1 MHNALSRMVGRAMAV
16 VLLVAAISVTGL
28 RTTTTAAA
36 EQSLV
41 PAEGYGFSVGAPMTW
56 MSVVD
61 ADRELDAAAQTGATW
76 LRVLIDWHLVEP
88 LPGAFDWG
96 YVDHWINGAL
106 ARGMKVLGLIAYT
119 PDWARAPG
127 SYFSAPPL
135 VPALYASFATKVVE
149 RYGDRVSDW
158 EIWNEPNVPIFFGN
172 FDNRAA
178 RYTDLLKA
186 AYPAIKTVQPNSTVV
201 AAGMSRA
208 WAPDAPPIFINDMYA
223 LGAKGSFDALAMH
236 PYVYPA
242 GLAVDD
248 HNGWSDVERVRQIM
262 IANGDRDKKIW
273 MTEIGAP
280 TSAPSGGGVSQ
291 EEQARQITDVLWKAA
306 NSGFSGPAFIFSIRD
321 INTAD
326 PNSDQ
331 DNFGAL
337 LTSDWQPKVAAS
349 VLAR

>member
-1 MHNALSRMVGRAMAV
+1 MHIALSRMVGRPLAV
-16 VLLVAAISVTGL
+16 VLVVAAISVAGS
-28 RTTTTAAA
+28 RTTAVAAK
-36 EQSLV
+36 ESFV
-41 PAEGYGFSVGAPMTW
+41 PADGYGFSVGAPMTW
-56 MSVVD
+56 MSIVD
-61 ADRELDAAAQTGATW
+61 ADRELDAAAKTGATW

-88 LPGAFDWG
+88 MPGAYNWG

-127 SYFSAPPL
+127 TSFSAPPIRP
-135 VPALYASFATKVVE
+135 VLYASFAAKVVE

-186 AYPAIKTVQPNSTVV
+186 AYPAIKAVQSNSIVV

-208 WAPDAPPIFINDMYA
+208 WAPDAPPIFINEMYA
-223 LGAKGSFDALAMH
+223 LGSKGFFDALAMH

-242 GLAVDD
+242 GLAIDD

-262 IANGDRDKKIW
+262 VDNGDGDKNIW

-280 TSAPSGGGVSQ
+280 TSAPWAAGVSQ

-306 NSGFSGPAFIFSIRD
+306 HSEFSGPVFIFCIRD
-321 INTAD
+321 TNTAD

-337 LTSDWQPKVAAS
+337 LTSDWRPKVAAT
-349 VLAR
+349 VLAK